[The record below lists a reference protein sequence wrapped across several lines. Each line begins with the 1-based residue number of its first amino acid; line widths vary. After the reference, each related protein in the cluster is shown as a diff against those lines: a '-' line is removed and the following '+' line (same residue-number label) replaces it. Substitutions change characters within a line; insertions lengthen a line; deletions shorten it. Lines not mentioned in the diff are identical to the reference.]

1 MLLRMQFRAQKTARA
16 SPPLAS
22 VVRSRTRTPAAMR
35 WSLALTTVQR
45 LRKTAAIAAKH
56 TRQIPGMPSDH
67 VIAGSSAHCRYVG
80 ALIPVGTTRM
90 ASAGS
95 RTSIPRSTLC
105 MGSVAATMYSDAFRR
120 KHRHVRKTYYGAD
133 TPSHVPWT
141 GGVIGGTVDLS
152 VQWTTGIE
160 GMNSNKGASL
170 TNWRAW
176 EQPGVY
182 EKRLA
187 RAKGKGRGR
196 GRGWRNSIDDVV
208 QVVGAEP
215 G

>member
-45 LRKTAAIAAKH
+45 LRKTAAIGAKH
-56 TRQIPGMPSDH
+56 TRQIPGTPSDH

-80 ALIPVGTTRM
+80 AWIPAGTTRM

-105 MGSVAATMYSDAFRR
+105 MGSVAATVTHFDESIGMFVNVLRR
-120 KHRHVRKTYYGAD
+120 RHTEPRAVDGRRHRWHCR
-133 TPSHVPWT
+133 S
-141 GGVIGGTVDLS
+141 
-152 VQWTTGIE
+152 Q
-160 GMNSNKGASL
+160 
-170 TNWRAW
+170 RAM
-176 EQPGVY
+176 
-182 EKRLA
+182 
-187 RAKGKGRGR
+187 
-196 GRGWRNSIDDVV
+196 DDWN
-208 QVVGAEP
+208 
-215 G
+215 